1 MTDNIINFT
10 AHIDKRTIGKQS
22 NGKQLSEEEVAIYI
36 YNIARTQGE
45 INQILYEAST
55 YVSETKDPKIMLRRL
70 TDFKNM
76 LTGNPI
82 PMPERRT
89 LFERIKDIFR

>member
-10 AHIDKRTIGKQS
+10 AHIDKRHVEKKS
-22 NGKQLSEEEVAIYI
+22 NGKQLSEEEVAIYL

-45 INQILYEAST
+45 INQILYDASC
-55 YVSETKDPKIMLRRL
+55 YISHTKDPEIMLKRL

-89 LFERIKDIFR
+89 LFERIKDVFR